1 MDPRVVISYY
11 FTSADR
17 LNRIPVEDGNLIFV
31 EDERAIYLDAGNE
44 RTSYQQIICLQ
55 SEAERTALPVPLK
68 GFYFIKDT
76 CVLWRYDDGWYSMTS
91 TPQSQIIFR
100 PRSSFPE
107 EGDSNVIYI
116 DGTDIYRWVNN
127 EYALLNGGSVWKA
140 LPAVG

>member
-1 MDPRVVISYY
+1 MADNTTYITYY
-11 FTSADR
+11 STSAER
-17 LNRIPVEDGNLIFV
+17 LHLIPVEDGNLIFV
-31 EDERAIYLDAGNE
+31 EDERAIYLDAQGK

-55 SEAERTALPVPLK
+55 SEAERTALPVPVK

-76 CVLWRYDDGWYSMTS
+76 CILWRYDDGWYSMTS

-100 PRSSFPE
+100 PRSSFPA

-127 EYALLNGGSVWKA
+127 DYFLLNGGSVWKE
-140 LPAVG
+140 LPTV